1 MRSMS
6 KKIRVVIADDH
17 PMFRAGVAQALKSGG
32 SFDVVGEAGNGP
44 EAVQLAER
52 LHPQM
57 VLLDVNM
64 PGCGLQAAAAIARAD
79 PSIHVVMLTVSETE
93 ESVNAALEAGA
104 KGYVL
109 KGASSVEL
117 VRVLQ
122 GICEGE
128 AYVTP
133 SLAAK
138 LLTQLRQKPP
148 VRERNTLSDLTSR
161 EEEILA
167 HAARG
172 LTNKEIARSLTLS
185 EKTVKHYM
193 TNVLHKLQVRNRVE
207 AVIQMR
213 RQLQ

>member
-1 MRSMS
+1 MV
-6 KKIRVVIADDH
+6 KKIRVIIADDH
-17 PMFRAGVAQALKSGG
+17 PMFRAGVAQALRSGG
-32 SFDVVGEAGNGP
+32 GFEVVGEAGN
-44 EAVQLAER
+44 AHDAIQLAER

-57 VLLDVNM
+57 VLLDINM
-64 PGCGLQAAAAIARAD
+64 QGCGLQAAAAILRAD
-79 PSIHVVMLTVSETE
+79 AAVHIVMLTVSETE
-93 ESVNAALEAGA
+93 QSVNSALEAGA
-104 KGYVL
+104 KGYIL

-117 VRVLQ
+117 VRVLE
-122 GICEGE
+122 GICEGQ

-133 SLAAK
+133 ALAAK
-138 LLTQLRQKPP
+138 LLAQLRQKPP

>member
-1 MRSMS
+1 MNR
-6 KKIRVVIADDH
+6 KIRVVIADDH
-17 PMFRAGVAQALKSGG
+17 PMFRSGVAQAIKSAG
-32 SFDVVGEAGNGP
+32 SFDVVGEAGNAQD
-44 EAVQLAER
+44 AVQLTQR

-57 VLLDVNM
+57 VLLDVNI
-64 PGCGLQAAAAIARAD
+64 PGCGLQAAAAIVSAV
-79 PSIHVVMLTVSETE
+79 PTIHVVMLTVSETE
-93 ESVNAALEAGA
+93 QCVNTALEAGA

-138 LLTQLRQKPP
+138 LLTQLRQKPV

>member
-1 MRSMS
+1 MIR
-6 KKIRVVIADDH
+6 KIRVVIADDH
-17 PMFRAGVAQALKSGG
+17 PMFRSGVAQAIKNAGL
-32 SFDVVGEAGNGP
+32 FDVVGEAGNAQD
-44 EAVQLAER
+44 AVQLTQR

-64 PGCGLQAAAAIARAD
+64 PGCGLQAAAAIVSAD
-79 PSIHVVMLTVSETE
+79 PTIHVVMLTVSETE
-93 ESVNAALEAGA
+93 QCVNTALEAGA

-138 LLTQLRQKPP
+138 LLTQLRQKPV